1 MKVEIDLVGI
11 LTPIADDNPAG
22 EDLRYV
28 LFDEIS
34 EARRADDAYDRGDW
48 QRDIKSADWETVIA
62 LCSDA
67 LVNRTKDLQIAAWLT
82 EALTITEGFEGLLTG
97 LQVIRGFLENFWE
110 SVYPEIEDDDLDF
123 RVGRLEFLNN
133 YLWTRIKQIPL
144 TDSSARAGYSWLQ
157 WEESRRAGYEGDAAK
172 AETRAEMAA
181 DGKLTAEDFDA
192 ALAVS
197 SRAFYESLAS
207 EVTKCSE
214 EFASLEQLSDE
225 KFGNE
230 APRLAELR
238 KSLEDCS
245 QLVSKL
251 LKEKRELEPD
261 EPEPTGEEETA
272 AAENSAIPQPNPA
285 SDSIS
290 APAPAS
296 APAPMDVEPTRS
308 SNIGSI
314 PPGTLSDS
322 AAHETALWQKAN
334 ELLEA
339 SGIKAGLQQLL
350 VASSTAPSV
359 RQRNRFRLMIARLCL
374 KADRPDLAKPIL
386 EELYALIEEISLER
400 WEAPNWIADVLEAL
414 YKCLTVGDA
423 NEDLSRAEE
432 LFRKMCTLDV
442 TKAMIYKQQT

>member
-1 MKVEIDLVGI
+1 MKVEIDLVDI
-11 LTPIADDNPAG
+11 LTPIGDDNPAG
-22 EDLRYV
+22 EDLRYI
-28 LFDEIS
+28 LFDEIT

-48 QRDIKSADWETVIA
+48 QRDIKSADWETVIS

-110 SVYPEIEDDDLDF
+110 SVYPQIEDDDLDF
-123 RVGRLEFLNN
+123 RIGRLEFLSTA
-133 YLWTRIKQIPL
+133 LWMRVKQIPL
-144 TDSSARAGYSWLQ
+144 TDSNARAGYSWLQ

-172 AETRAEMAA
+172 AEIRAEMVAE
-181 DGKLTAEDFDA
+181 GKIAAEDFDA
-192 ALAVS
+192 AVAAS
-197 SRAFYESLAS
+197 SRAFYESLA
-207 EVTKCSE
+207 VDLTKCTE

-238 KSLEDCS
+238 KSLEDCN
-245 QLVSKL
+245 QLVSKT

-261 EPEPTGEEETA
+261 EPESTGGENNT
-272 AAENSAIPQPNPA
+272 AAENPA
-285 SDSIS
+285 SLQPDPAPDP
-290 APAPAS
+290 APAPEP
-296 APAPMDVEPTRS
+296 APADIESAGPI
-308 SNIGSI
+308 NIGSM
-314 PPGTLSDS
+314 PSATLSDS

-334 ELLEA
+334 ELLKA

-359 RQRNRFRLMIARLCL
+359 RQRTRFRLLMARLCL

-386 EELYALIEEISLER
+386 EELYALIEEINLER

-414 YKCLTVGDA
+414 YKCLTAGDA
-423 NEDLSRAEE
+423 NDDPSRAEE

-442 TKAMIYKQQT
+442 TKAMIYKQQI